1 MIANA
6 APCFMLWIW
15 WPLCA
20 NQFVF
25 SSSWNLYT
33 ILSNWKVSW
42 GTWTVVLVGLLY
54 TVLINSYT
62 IIMPTTNIILL
73 TFQLLLTVLNS
84 GLLDGA
90 TIGRPIVE
98 DETTPATTTTT
109 TTTYCPWVKYGC
121 AISMYVICT
130 ITNEVCKY
138 SLARLLTYLFT
149 KIRILNLL
157 SDLYTSFFTCVS
169 MMI

>member
-109 TTTYCPWVKYGC
+109 TTYCPWVKYGC
-121 AISMYVICT
+121 GISMYVICT

>member
-1 MIANA
+1 M
-6 APCFMLWIW
+6 
-15 WPLCA
+15 
-20 NQFVF
+20 
-25 SSSWNLYT
+25 
-33 ILSNWKVSW
+33 
-42 GTWTVVLVGLLY
+42 
-54 TVLINSYT
+54 LINSYT

-121 AISMYVICT
+121 GISMYVICT
-130 ITNEVCKY
+130 ITTVSMY
-138 SLARLLTYLFT
+138 SLAYLSTYLLKF
-149 KIRILNLL
+149 RILNLL
-157 SDLYTSFFTCVS
+157 SDLYTKFYV
-169 MMI
+169 

>member
-1 MIANA
+1 M
-6 APCFMLWIW
+6 
-15 WPLCA
+15 
-20 NQFVF
+20 
-25 SSSWNLYT
+25 
-33 ILSNWKVSW
+33 
-42 GTWTVVLVGLLY
+42 
-54 TVLINSYT
+54 LINSYT

-121 AISMYVICT
+121 GISMYVICT
-130 ITNEVCKY
+130 ITTEVCTH
-138 SLARLLTYLFT
+138 LPTYLST
-149 KIRILNLL
+149 KIQNPKFAFRFI
-157 SDLYTSFFTCVS
+157 YFVFYF

>member
-1 MIANA
+1 MKSQLRNLNCSTSRA
-6 APCFMLWIW
+6 A
-15 WPLCA
+15 
-20 NQFVF
+20 
-25 SSSWNLYT
+25 
-33 ILSNWKVSW
+33 
-42 GTWTVVLVGLLY
+42 VVC

-90 TIGRPIVE
+90 TLGRPIVE
-98 DETTPATTTTT
+98 DETTPATTTT

-130 ITNEVCKY
+130 ITTEVCKY
-138 SLARLLTYLFT
+138 SLAYLLTYLLKF
-149 KIRILNLL
+149 RILNSL
-157 SDLYTSFFTCVS
+157 SVLYTSFFTCLS